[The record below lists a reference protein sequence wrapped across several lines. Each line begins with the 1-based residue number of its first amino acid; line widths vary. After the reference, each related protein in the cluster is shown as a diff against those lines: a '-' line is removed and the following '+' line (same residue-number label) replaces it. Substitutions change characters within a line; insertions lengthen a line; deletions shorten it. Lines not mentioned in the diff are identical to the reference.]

1 MTNERP
7 PSNNSSVPK
16 PLGRWVVYGALA
28 TALFGGALFYL
39 FSWQQLGQWW
49 VWSLGDATGQQV
61 FDSARTA
68 VALVGVVGLGG
79 AAFLAYR
86 RQKSTEETLE
96 INREST
102 TQASQSLEVSTKS
115 LEVSTDT
122 LVLGQQQLVLGQKQF
137 EHETVRILRERYTAA
152 TEQLGSTSFAV
163 RLAGLYALAALADD
177 WREIDKPNEQQVCID
192 VICAYLRTP
201 TIPMKDATDDDGE
214 PVLIED
220 FTGGSKAEHEVRRT
234 AIRIINERTSPRA
247 HPPVPPAT
255 AEFFDGPWSDRR
267 FDLTGAE
274 LVDADFSSCTF
285 EDLNLSNAL
294 LIGSTSFA
302 ASTLHRIRLTGA
314 TFASR
319 GVPQGSASF
328 VGAKLDTFIF
338 DNVRMLVPCQF
349 VAAQFRESATFRS
362 SFFTEKVAFDSAQ
375 FMESSST
382 LFDEVQFG
390 IDTITF
396 TRTRFDGPVD
406 FSKVDFTL
414 PPRIHFTEATGG
426 KPPITTPESRQ
437 HFRDWPWTDDADPD
451 TDGPEPA

>member
-1 MTNERP
+1 MTNERL

-39 FSWQQLGQWW
+39 FVWQQLGQWL
-49 VWSLGDATGQQV
+49 VWSLGNATGQQV

-96 INREST
+96 INRETT
-102 TQASQSLEVSTKS
+102 TQASKSLEVSTKS
-115 LEVSTDT
+115 LEVSTET

-177 WREIDKPNEQQVCID
+177 WREIGKPNEQQVCID

-220 FTGGSKAEHEVRRT
+220 FTAGSKAEHEVRRT

-247 HPPVPPAT
+247 NPPVPPAT

-285 EDLNLSNAL
+285 DDLNLSNAL

-314 TFASR
+314 TFATR

-328 VGAKLDTFIF
+328 VGAKLGTFIF
-338 DNVRMLVPCQF
+338 NDVRMLVPCSF
-349 VAAQFRESATFRS
+349 VATQFTESATFRS
-362 SFFTEKVAFDSAQ
+362 SFFTERLSFDSAH
-375 FMESSST
+375 FEESSST
-382 LFDEVQFG
+382 VFDEVQFR
-390 IDTITF
+390 IDTVAF

-406 FSKVDFTL
+406 FSKVDFTFPPQIHL
-414 PPRIHFTEATGG
+414 TGATGSTPPRIAPDT
-426 KPPITTPESRQ
+426 
-437 HFRDWPWTDDADPD
+437 RDRFLGWPWTDDADPN
-451 TDGPEPA
+451 TDGPDPA